1 MKKKIKNYFLAGL
14 LLLLPISLTI
24 YILSL
29 ILSLMDGLINLLP
42 QWLQPETYI
51 GFKIPGLGLILTLV
65 VVLLVG
71 VLAKSYLVRKLVEFG
86 EKILGGIPLVRGIY
100 ISIKQFAQT
109 VFSENN
115 KNFKRVVLVEYPR
128 KGMYTLA
135 FVTGV
140 SEGEVQQKTRRKV
153 INIFVPTTPNPTS
166 GFYLMVPEDD
176 VIYLEMSVERA
187 FKQIISG
194 GIVTS
199 DSIFQDE
206 F

>member
-51 GFKIPGLGLILTLV
+51 GFKIPGLGLVLTLV